1 MTKKQKKVLYQ
12 IIASVVLIVILRLL
26 PAFPTPVELVLYLIH
41 TS

>member
-26 PAFPTPVELVLYLIH
+26 PAFPTPVELVR
-41 TS
+41 SRR